1 VLVVI
6 TGRADVP
13 MSVQRLE
20 GGAQEF
26 DVVCL
31 GGGVAGEAI
40 AEGLQDSGLT
50 LAVVERELVGGECPY
65 WGCVPSK
72 TLLRS
77 GETLSEADRARLL
90 AASSVQWSVDFPKV
104 SRRVLWMARNLDD
117 SRPAAAMEATG
128 ARLFRGEGLLTDLR
142 TVVVGRE
149 QLVAR
154 RAVVIANGSTAAI
167 PPIPGLHT
175 VEYWTNRQA
184 AIPTE
189 LPASLAILG
198 AGPVG
203 IELGQAFARLGSKV
217 TVIEAGPTFL
227 ALEEPEAGAALRPH
241 LEADGITLMIG
252 DPCVAVEKQSA
263 ASGQSAA
270 VVVHLKSGA
279 TVSAERL
286 LVATG
291 RRPNAEAWRATG
303 LAQTERGWL
312 KVDPATLEA
321 GPGIFGAG
329 DVTGLGGFT
338 HLAYYHG
345 QVVARRLRG
354 IDARADHTAIPR
366 VTFTDPEIASVG
378 LSEAVARK
386 QGIDV
391 VVASADPGESTRGYI
406 HDFHTG
412 ALKLIGDRERGV
424 LIGATLVTPR
434 AGEILGELVLAIKLG
449 TPLKTLADVVHPFP
463 AFNRVLGASIG
474 ALAAKAAQQSA
485 APS

>member
-1 VLVVI
+1 MKQNWRPPRRGNL
-6 TGRADVP
+6 
-13 MSVQRLE
+13 S
-20 GGAQEF
+20 QEF

-40 AEGLQDSGLT
+40 AAGLQHSGLT

-77 GETLSEADRARLL
+77 GETLSEADRARRL
-90 AASSVQWSVDFPKV
+90 AASRVDWTVDFPKV
-104 SRRVLWMARNLDD
+104 SRRTLGMARNLDD

-128 ARLFRGEGLLTDLR
+128 ATLVRGEGKLVDLR
-142 TVVVGRE
+142 TIAVGRE
-149 QLVAR
+149 QLIAR

-167 PPIPGLHT
+167 PPIHGLDT

-189 LPASLAILG
+189 LPGSLAILG
-198 AGPVG
+198 GGAIGV
-203 IELGQAFARLGSKV
+203 ELGQAFARLGSKV
-217 TVIEAGPTFL
+217 TVIEAGPRFL
-227 ALEEPEAGAALRPH
+227 GVEEPEVGAALQSH

-252 DPCVAVEKQSA
+252 DPCVGVEKQS
-263 ASGQSAA
+263 GPPSAQGSR

-279 TVSAERL
+279 VVAADRL

-291 RRPNAEAWRATG
+291 RRPNLAAWSATG
-303 LAQTERGWL
+303 LEQTERGWL

-321 GPGIFGAG
+321 RPGIYGAG

-345 QVVARRLRG
+345 QIIARRLRG
-354 IDARADHTAIPR
+354 VDARADHTAVPR

-378 LSEAVARK
+378 LSEAAARAK
-386 QGIDV
+386 GLDV
-391 VVASADPGESTRGYI
+391 VVASADPAESARGYI
-406 HDFHTG
+406 HDFHGG
-412 ALKLIGDRERGV
+412 ALKLVGDRERGV

-434 AGEILGELVLAIKLG
+434 AGEIVGELVLAIKLA
-449 TPLKTLADVVHPFP
+449 TPLKTLADVIHPFP
-463 AFNRVLGASIG
+463 AFNRVLGESLT
-474 ALAAKAAQQSA
+474 ALAEKAALQRA
-485 APS
+485 ARS